1 MPVRW
6 ISFARVSMQRPG
18 HLVAVAG
25 AANDTRP
32 TNLKGLSH
40 EYVEIVRRRCV
51 VEDARSDEVACYLK
65 SLRLWKRYGG
75 RQGELAKLVAAEELP
90 PVELQDV
97 WLADPV
103 LPSATGAVTDEV
115 VDELPQLAISVGL
128 ARSHNFTRSERGR
141 SVAALYRP
149 ELAKAAKG
157 DQAVNLFRLLTA
169 HPPRD
174 GDRPGAACYLL
185 YCLIEADGDFLAAA
199 WATELE
205 AGNATLTRASFGN
218 QLPAACR
225 RLADRLVK
233 ASTLADRHLI
243 GRLDAL
249 ARHIEE
255 KTPATEKTW
264 GGGRPR
270 DQVATLRLEPYV
282 DLGLLTRRSRT
293 DYDYMLSE
301 PQREFFASLA
311 EAADLEA
318 FLDERLVAT
327 YLSAIGIN
335 PTPIEESEIWERVE
349 DAYRLVRSGL
359 GYAPAKEV
367 VLLAIAILLNEGG
380 RACFEVADG
389 LRVLRAE
396 QKRNPGHVRYGV
408 SSTGE
413 PTYIRIGKGARG

>member
-6 ISFARVSMQRPG
+6 VSFARVSMQRPG

-25 AANDTRP
+25 AASDASP
-32 TNLKGLSH
+32 TNLKGLSR
-40 EYVEIVRRRCV
+40 EYVDIVRRRCV
-51 VEDARSDEVACYLK
+51 VDDTRSDDVARYLK

-75 RQGELAKLVAAEELP
+75 RQGELAKLVSAKELP
-90 PVELQDV
+90 PVELQDI

-141 SVAALYRP
+141 SVAALYRD
-149 ELAKAAKG
+149 ELAKAAEG
-157 DQAVNLFRLLTA
+157 DQTVNLFRLVTA

-174 GDRPGAACYLL
+174 GDRAGASCYLL

-205 AGNATLTRASFGN
+205 TGNGNLTRASFGN
-218 QLPAACR
+218 QLPVACR
-225 RLADRLVK
+225 RLADRLVS

-243 GRLDAL
+243 GRLDTL

-282 DLGLLTRRSRT
+282 DFGLLTRRSRT
-293 DYDYMLSE
+293 DYDYMLSD
-301 PQREFFASLA
+301 PQREFFTSLA
-311 EAADLEA
+311 ETADPVS
-318 FLDERLVAT
+318 FLDEQLVAS

-335 PTPIEESEIWERVE
+335 PSPIEETEIWERVE

-380 RACFEVADG
+380 RAFFEVVDG
-389 LRVLRAE
+389 LRVVRAE
-396 QKRNPGHVRYGV
+396 QKRRPDHVRYGV
-408 SSTGE
+408 SSTGK
-413 PTYIRIGKGARG
+413 PTYIRIGKGAKA

>member
-1 MPVRW
+1 MAVRW
-6 ISFARVSMQRPG
+6 VSFARVSMQRPG

-25 AANDTRP
+25 AASDASP

-40 EYVEIVRRRCV
+40 EYVDIVRRRCV
-51 VEDARSDEVACYLK
+51 VDDTRSDDVARYLRA
-65 SLRLWKRYGG
+65 LRLWKRYGG
-75 RQGELAKLVAAEELP
+75 RQGELAKIVSADELP
-90 PVELQDV
+90 PVELQDI

-115 VDELPQLAISVGL
+115 VDELPQLAISLGL

-141 SVAALYRP
+141 SVAALYRH
-149 ELAKAAKG
+149 ELAKAAGG
-157 DQAVNLFRLLTA
+157 DQAVNLFRLITA
-169 HPPRD
+169 HPPRER
-174 GDRPGAACYLL
+174 DRPGGGCFLL
-185 YCLIEADGDFLAAA
+185 YSLIEADGDFLAAA

-205 AGNATLTRASFGN
+205 AGNGHLTRASFGN

-282 DLGLLTRRSRT
+282 DFGLLTRRSRT
-293 DYDYMLSE
+293 DYDYMLSD
-301 PQREFFASLA
+301 PQREFFSAVA
-311 EAADLEA
+311 EAADIEA
-318 FLDERLVAT
+318 FLNERLVAT
-327 YLSAIGIN
+327 YLSALGIN
-335 PTPIEESEIWERVE
+335 RSSIEESEIWERVE
-349 DAYRLVRSGL
+349 AAYGLVRSGL

-367 VLLAIAILLNEGG
+367 VLLAIATLLNEGG
-380 RACFEVADG
+380 RTCFEVADG

-396 QKRNPGHVRYGV
+396 QRRRPGHVRYGV
-408 SSTGE
+408 TSTGE